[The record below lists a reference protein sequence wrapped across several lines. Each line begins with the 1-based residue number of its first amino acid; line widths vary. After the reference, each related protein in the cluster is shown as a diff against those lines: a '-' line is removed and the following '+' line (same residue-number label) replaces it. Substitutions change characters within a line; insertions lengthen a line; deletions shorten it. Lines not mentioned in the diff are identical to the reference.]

1 MNEKKKKVKCPKKK
15 KILYA
20 VNIAMLILIFCT
32 AMFRWHAYG
41 IIPVIFNYTLI
52 QISFTIFSL
61 IVYYLSIIADAIS
74 GKHVGQTSDDLLEN
88 KSRF

>member
-1 MNEKKKKVKCPKKK
+1 MNEKEKKVKCPKKK

-52 QISFTIFSL
+52 QIAFTIFSL

>member
-1 MNEKKKKVKCPKKK
+1 MNEKEKKVKCPKKK

-41 IIPVIFNYTLI
+41 ITPVIFNYTLI
-52 QISFTIFSL
+52 QIAFTIFSL

>member
-52 QISFTIFSL
+52 QIAFTIFSL

>member
-1 MNEKKKKVKCPKKK
+1 MNEKEKKVKCPKKK

-20 VNIAMLILIFCT
+20 VNIAMIILIFCT

>member
-1 MNEKKKKVKCPKKK
+1 MNEKEKKVKCPKKK

>member
-1 MNEKKKKVKCPKKK
+1 MNEKEKKVKCPKKK

-20 VNIAMLILIFCT
+20 VNIAMIILIFCT

-52 QISFTIFSL
+52 QIAFTIFSL

>member
-20 VNIAMLILIFCT
+20 VNITMLILIFCT